1 LRPEFV
7 TPSLFDQTPERAE
20 FSHAVDKMNHR
31 FGKHSVFVGGIGKAR
46 SAGEERIAFQKVD
59 LFVEGADDHAFDIES
74 YMGGERLDTWRG
86 VKR

>member
-1 LRPEFV
+1 MGQGR
-7 TPSLFDQTPERAE
+7 
-20 FSHAVDKMNHR
+20 
-31 FGKHSVFVGGIGKAR
+31 HSA
-46 SAGEERIAFQKVD
+46 EERIAFQKVE